1 MAKKNE
7 SIGKTFSVVLIL
19 CLVCSVIVSGAAVGL
34 KDRQQANAAMAM
46 QRHVLATAGIDT
58 EGREVSEVYSER
70 VREYR
75 LNLENYEL
83 SEAGADDL
91 AEAADPEQQGSVL
104 RTLRGSEDIA
114 GIRELERNVMF
125 YVAYEE
131 DGETVHSYIFH
142 GRALGLWG
150 MMYALIALENDAST
164 IAGVNF
170 YEHGETPGLGGEIQN
185 PRWRNQ
191 FIGKTLVNE
200 SGEIEIRVAKGAGS
214 AYDNGVDALSGATIT
229 SDGVDDIFQFWF
241 SDDVYG
247 PFLARL
253 REGDL

>member
-7 SIGKTFSVVLIL
+7 TMGKTFSVILIL

-34 KDRQQANAAMAM
+34 KERQQANAAMAM
-46 QRHVLATAGIDT
+46 QRHVLTTAGIDT
-58 EGREVSEVYSER
+58 GGREVAEVYSER

-75 LNLENYEL
+75 LNLETYEL
-83 SEAGADDL
+83 TEAGEDDL
-91 AEAADPEQQGSVL
+91 AAAADPEEQGPVL

-114 GIRELERNVMF
+114 GIRELERHVMF
-125 YVAYEE
+125 YVAYED

-142 GRALGLWG
+142 TRALGLWG
-150 MMYALIALENDAST
+150 MMYALVALENDGTT

-200 SGEIEIRVAKGAGS
+200 SGEIQLRVAKGAAS
-214 AYDNGVDALSGATIT
+214 AYEQGVDALSGATIT

-241 SDDVYG
+241 SEGVYG
-247 PFLARL
+247 PFLTRL
-253 REGDL
+253 REGEL